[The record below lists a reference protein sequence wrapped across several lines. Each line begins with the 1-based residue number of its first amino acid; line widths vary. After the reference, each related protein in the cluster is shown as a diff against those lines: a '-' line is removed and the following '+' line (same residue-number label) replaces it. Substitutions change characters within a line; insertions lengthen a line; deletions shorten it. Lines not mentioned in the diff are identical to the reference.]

1 MKEVI
6 ELHMSEKRAYA
17 LAQRVVRTP
26 GYRVLEVRRAWS
38 AAVAWQV
45 EAEDCRT
52 GARLLLLSEAQ
63 FDVRLTGTGQP
74 RTRESVTAHPL
85 AAQVAH

>member
-1 MKEVI
+1 MDE
-6 ELHMSEKRAYA
+6 ERAYA

-74 RTRESVTAHPL
+74 STRWL
-85 AAQVAH
+85 K